1 MYYNSNRHYFS
12 LLYFIHGI
20 VFLSRVTYWQSSE
33 AVVLEKELVEATEV
47 VNIIGQG
54 GESVV
59 GQVQ

>member
-1 MYYNSNRHYFS
+1 MGY
-12 LLYFIHGI
+12 

-33 AVVLEKELVEATEV
+33 AVVLEKELIEATEV
-47 VNIIGQG
+47 ANIIGQG